1 MGFFKTWALYCY
13 LFELLFFTI
22 KCLNGSLKDNFFVC
36 SRAERGFKIVSSFIP
51 FNQHRNQLTVYTYA
65 PKRCLKQ
72 TNQPTSSHSPAGLV
86 LASFRRGAW
95 FFLFCFT
102 WKPSPF
108 HSEIRVWPQIPYLG
122 WKSLLTWCL
131 GIERGMRWKNW
142 SSFSGNFFPWFLRE
156 VEEYFSSL
164 SSLKE

>member
-1 MGFFKTWALYCY
+1 MYIAELREASK
-13 LFELLFFTI
+13 LFPVLFLLISIEINLQYTHTHP
-22 KCLNGSLKDNFFVC
+22 NS
-36 SRAERGFKIVSSFIP
+36 VS
-51 FNQHRNQLTVYTYA
+51 
-65 PKRCLKQ
+65 
-72 TNQPTSSHSPAGLV
+72 NQPTSSHGPPGLV
-86 LASFRRGAW
+86 LASFKWGAW

-142 SSFSGNFFPWFLRE
+142 SSFSGNFFPWFLKE

-164 SSLKE
+164 SSLKQ